1 MANYLTL
8 HAMDWPQAEANADT
22 SNRCERFNRD
32 CRERILAVYA
42 HVEERPFKGRVTDM
56 VKKRLS
62 APVVALECALR
73 LKPKS
78 MLSKA
83 ALKRRS
89 STVLLKTEM
98 ADTGRFHVT
107 IVRG

>member
-1 MANYLTL
+1 MANYLTVC
-8 HAMDWPQAEANADT
+8 AVEIGPKPRPMRAGRIAVSASIVIARNASLLFT
-22 SNRCERFNRD
+22 PTWKSGP
-32 CRERILAVYA
+32 L
-42 HVEERPFKGRVTDM
+42 KGRVTDI
-56 VKKRLS
+56 VKRGFS

-78 MLSKA
+78 TPSNA
-83 ALKRRS
+83 
-89 STVLLKTEM
+89 VLLETEM